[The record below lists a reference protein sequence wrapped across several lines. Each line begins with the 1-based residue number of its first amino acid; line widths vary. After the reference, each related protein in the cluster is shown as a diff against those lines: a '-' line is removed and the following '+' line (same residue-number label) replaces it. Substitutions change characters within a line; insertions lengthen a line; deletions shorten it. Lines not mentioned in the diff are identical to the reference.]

1 MSTATQKNEFE
12 TSTGVLW
19 DDPEAGKTWLVSLM
33 GIAILAALVI
43 AISVI
48 YFQTE
53 GNEFEAKVIEPEY
66 VALKDLTARQKDLL
80 NSAGAYTIEVGGQQV
95 KRERIKVSDA
105 MQMVAAN
112 PALTVP
118 SASAKKPAP
127 AAPAASAPA
136 PATAP
141 GQKK

>member
-1 MSTATQKNEFE
+1 MSTATQQNEFE
-12 TSTGVLW
+12 TSTGILW
-19 DDPEAGKTWLVSLM
+19 DDPEAGKTWLVALM

-48 YFQTE
+48 YFLSE

-80 NSAGAYTIEVGGQQV
+80 DSAGSYTIEVGGQQV
-95 KRERIKVSDA
+95 TRERIKVSDA
-105 MQMVAAN
+105 MQMVAGN
-112 PALTVP
+112 PSLAVP

-127 AAPAASAPA
+127 ASC
-136 PATAP
+136 
-141 GQKK
+141 

>member
-1 MSTATQKNEFE
+1 
-12 TSTGVLW
+12 
-19 DDPEAGKTWLVSLM
+19 M

-80 NSAGAYTIEVGGQQV
+80 DSAGSYTIEVGGQQV
-95 KRERIKVSDA
+95 TRERIKVSDA
-105 MQMVAAN
+105 MQMVAGN
-112 PALTVP
+112 PSLAVP

>member
-1 MSTATQKNEFE
+1 MSTATQQNEFE
-12 TSTGVLW
+12 TSTGILW
-19 DDPEAGKTWLVSLM
+19 DDPEAGKTWLVALM

-80 NSAGAYTIEVGGQQV
+80 DSAGPYTIEVGGQQV
-95 KRERIKVSDA
+95 TRERIKVSDA
-105 MQMVAAN
+105 MQMVAGN
-112 PALTVP
+112 PSLAVP